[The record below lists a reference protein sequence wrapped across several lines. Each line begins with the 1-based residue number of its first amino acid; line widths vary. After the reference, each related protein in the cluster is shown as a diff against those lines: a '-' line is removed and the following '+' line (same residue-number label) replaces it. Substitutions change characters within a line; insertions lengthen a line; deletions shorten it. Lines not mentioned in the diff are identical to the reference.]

1 MEQSQGYHLIVTTLP
16 FLGLFLVLLAPFVTG
31 HHAPLPRLVLVYGA
45 LVSIVLVLV
54 LPLHSA
60 TRPQHVN
67 FRLVVAPD
75 GTATVATTSSDRLGP
90 DWSWAGPSGVNTQLP
105 FEHGFMQRQ
114 VSVPAMLSFTK
125 PSVTAVKTIAAGQAT
140 YALSIALPTN
150 PDWFSLVVTE
160 ARDDLQFELGG
171 VQRPVMTNRW
181 GSLKGQRVLQMN
193 GIQGQPAIELKLTQS
208 GNQPIAGYVVAGHYG
223 LPKILSSF
231 SQGRGETAVP
241 NRTGD
246 HTLSY
251 APFNLE

>member
-16 FLGLFLVLLAPFVTG
+16 FLGLFLVLLAPFAAERSVRF
-31 HHAPLPRLVLVYGA
+31 ARLVLVYGA

-75 GTATVATTSSDRLGP
+75 GAATIATTSSDRLGP
-90 DWSWAGPSGVNTQLP
+90 DWSWAGPSGISTQLP
-105 FEHGFMQRQ
+105 FEQAFSQRQ
-114 VSVPAMLSFTK
+114 VSVPAMPSYPQ
-125 PSVTAVKTIAAGQAT
+125 PSVTAVKTVAAGQAT
-140 YALSIALPTN
+140 YVLSIALPTN

-160 ARDDLQFELGG
+160 ARDDLQFDLGG
-171 VQRPVMTNRW
+171 VQRPVLANRW

-193 GIQGQPAIELKLTQS
+193 GIQGQPAIELKLIQS

-223 LPKILSSF
+223 LPKMLRDW

-246 HTLSY
+246 HTLTY
-251 APFNLE
+251 APFKLE